1 MEVTSGLDVRER
13 VIANPGDAIAPGD
26 AVRIVENPPGAGK
39 PSGTEK
45 QS

>member
-1 MEVTSGLDVRER
+1 VTSGLDVNER

-26 AVRIVENPPGAGK
+26 AVRVVGNPPR
-39 PSGTEK
+39 TEK